1 MRDVSEVL
9 KSTWGYDGFRP
20 KQEEV
25 IRHVLEGR
33 DTLALLPTGGGKS
46 LCFQVPALAM
56 GKMCLVVSPLIALM
70 RDQVQR
76 LRDKGIRAVAITSGM
91 DHHEIDLAMET
102 AASGRTAFLY
112 VSPERLGTEMFTARL
127 HRLPIG
133 LVAVDEA
140 HCISQWGYDF
150 RPAYLRVAELR
161 DTLPGVPV
169 LALTASATPAV
180 ATDIMERLR
189 FRARNLVRGSFAR
202 PELTLWASR
211 GEDKMGRLLRIAEHT
226 EGSGIVYLRE
236 RRGTVRIAR
245 FLAQHGISAEAY
257 HAGLP
262 FEERERVQRA
272 WSNGD
277 VRFVAATN
285 AFGMGIDKGD
295 VRSVVH
301 IEPPPDLESYYQEAG
316 RAGRDGKASFAF
328 LLLHDSDAAKLQER
342 HLASFPDIAEVRRVY
357 QAFAD
362 AHRIALG
369 SGQFESYPLDLRDLA
384 TRTALAPA
392 VVNNCLKAL
401 ELDGSIALSDS
412 ARTPSR
418 VGMRADERTVYD
430 LRVRDARLG
439 PLLEALLRMH
449 GGLFEEPVI
458 IDEER
463 IARHLGWNVPKTM
476 ACLRDLEH
484 QRVLFYRMRS
494 DSPTITLLT
503 PRRDAQRMMLDREA
517 LTARKERGQARLD
530 AMLEFCFKNGQCRE
544 RALLTYFGEHV
555 SMDCGHCD
563 VCRSMDPKHGPSAA
577 SITRGIAR
585 TADEIEQERWSI
597 DTGERE

>member
-1 MRDVSEVL
+1 MRDLNEVL
-9 KSTWGYDGFRP
+9 KSTWGYDAFRP

-25 IRHVLEGR
+25 IRQVLAGN

-56 GKMCLVVSPLIALM
+56 GRMCLVVSPLIALM

-76 LRDKGIRAVAITSGM
+76 LREKGIKAVALTSGM
-91 DHHEIDLAMET
+91 DHHEIDIALEN
-102 AASGRTAFLY
+102 AANGRTAFLY

-161 DTLPGVPV
+161 TTLPHVPV

-180 ATDIMERLR
+180 ATDIMERLC
-189 FRARNLVRGSFAR
+189 FRKPNMVRGSFER
-202 PELTLWASR
+202 PELTLWASH
-211 GEDKMGRLLRIAEHT
+211 GEDKMGRLLRIAERT
-226 EGSGIVYLRE
+226 QGTGIVYLRE

-245 FLAQHGISAEAY
+245 FLQQHGITAEAY

-272 WSNGD
+272 WTSGE

-301 IEPPPDLESYYQEAG
+301 MEPPPDVESYYQEAG
-316 RAGRDGKASFAF
+316 RAGRDGRQSFAF
-328 LLLHDSDAAKLQER
+328 LLLHDGDATKLRER
-342 HLASFPDIAEVRRVY
+342 HASSFPGIDDVRRVY

-369 SGQFESYPLDLRDLA
+369 SGEFETYPLDLRDLA
-384 TRTALAPA
+384 VRTGLAPA
-392 VVNNCLKAL
+392 VVNNCLRAL
-401 ELDGSIALSDS
+401 ELDGSIATSES

-439 PLLEALLRMH
+439 PLIEALLRMH

-458 IDEER
+458 IEEER
-463 IARHLGWNVPKTM
+463 LARHLGWNVQRTIGG
-476 ACLRDLEH
+476 LRDLEH
-484 QRVLFYRMRS
+484 QRVIFYRMRN
-494 DSPTITLLT
+494 DRPTLTLLT
-503 PRRDAQRMMLDREA
+503 PRRDAQRLMLDREA
-517 LTARKERGQARLD
+517 LAARKERAAARLE
-530 AMLEFCFKNGQCRE
+530 AMLQLCFRTDTCRE
-544 RALLTYFGEHV
+544 RMLLDYFGEARTT
-555 SMDCGHCD
+555 DCGRCD
-563 VCRSMDPKHGPSAA
+563 VCRARARNVAMEPTTAGV
-577 SITRGIAR
+577 AR
-585 TADEIEQERWSI
+585 TVDSIEEERWTL
-597 DTGERE
+597 DTGKRE